1 MAKCSTNSP
10 KGERNNYSL
19 CVGEREREG
28 ERKREHLKQAEA
40 ACNAL
45 ALMSSVKLINY
56 INSITNKSNNEC
68 INLTIF
74 TSQKVAKL
82 LVERRGVGARASGCV
97 GGCFSNDSLCN
108 L

>member
-1 MAKCSTNSP
+1 MQ
-10 KGERNNYSL
+10 
-19 CVGEREREG
+19 EG
-28 ERKREHLKQAEA
+28 EQEKGGRKRGHLKQPEA

-45 ALMSSVKLINY
+45 ALMSSVKQINY

-82 LVERRGVGARASGCV
+82 LLERSMLGAGGRGGVWALGCV

>member
-1 MAKCSTNSP
+1 MLYKFN
-10 KGERNNYSL
+10 KGGRHNYSL

>member
-1 MAKCSTNSP
+1 MLYKFSA
-10 KGERNNYSL
+10 GEGVGHNYSL
-19 CVGEREREG
+19 YSVCVRYLGEAWI
-28 ERKREHLKQAEA
+28 HLKQPQAVS
-40 ACNAL
+40 NAL

-82 LVERRGVGARASGCV
+82 LVGKARGGWAL
-97 GGCFSNDSLCN
+97 GCFSNDSLCN

>member
-1 MAKCSTNSP
+1 MW
-10 KGERNNYSL
+10 E
-19 CVGEREREG
+19 GEREG
-28 ERKREHLKQAEA
+28 GRKRGHLKQEEEA
-40 ACNAL
+40 CYAL
-45 ALMSSVKLINY
+45 ALMSSVKPINY

-82 LVERRGVGARASGCV
+82 LVGRSMLGARALGCV

>member
-1 MAKCSTNSP
+1 M
-10 KGERNNYSL
+10 GGVVL
-19 CVGEREREG
+19 
-28 ERKREHLKQAEA
+28 LKQPQAVS
-40 ACNAL
+40 NAL

-82 LVERRGVGARASGCV
+82 LVGGGQLAAFPMTRFVIYDLAGKQARSRQPELEPEAAPSPSPASPSP
-97 GGCFSNDSLCN
+97 FK
-108 L
+108 